1 MMEDKTKNE
10 PGPVYQSVRDIYT
23 RLNMNFECGQD
34 RRKSQMEWKGPERRL
49 DADWRFAT
57 IRRNTF
63 EQ

>member
-23 RLNMNFECGQD
+23 RLNMNFEYGKD
-34 RRKSQMEWKGPERRL
+34 RRKIQTKWAGPERRM

-57 IRRNTF
+57 IRRSGF